1 MVLNHT
7 KGIIMD
13 KMQDSDLNGPAET
26 VVGPSVKIQ
35 GDLNSEGNIKIEG
48 QVAGKVRTSQSLFV
62 IPGAKIA
69 ADVHAGNAI
78 IGGEV
83 AGNLKIAGHLILQ
96 GTAKILG
103 DISCS
108 ILRVEDGAQFSGKCT
123 MQGAAAVPANSNGNG
138 KKKNDTE
145 LEPEE

>member
-1 MVLNHT
+1 
-7 KGIIMD
+7 MD
-13 KMQDSDLNGPAET
+13 KMLDNDLNAPAET

-48 QVAGKVRTSQSLFV
+48 QVAGKVKTSQSVFV

-69 ADVHAGNAI
+69 ADILAGNAI
-78 IGGEV
+78 IGGEIQ
-83 AGNLKIAGHLILQ
+83 GNLKITGHLILQ
-96 GTAKILG
+96 GTARILG

-108 ILRVEDGAQFSGKCT
+108 ILRVEDGAQFSGKCS
-123 MQGAAAVPANSNGNG
+123 MQGATAGAINGNG
-138 KKKNDTE
+138 KKKNETE